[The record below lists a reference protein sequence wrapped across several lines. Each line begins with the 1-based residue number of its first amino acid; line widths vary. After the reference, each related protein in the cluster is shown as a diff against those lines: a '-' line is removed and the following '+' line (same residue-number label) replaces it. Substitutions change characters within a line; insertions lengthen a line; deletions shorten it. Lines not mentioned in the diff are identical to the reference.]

1 MQNAASRADDSF
13 GVIVADLIALVEHVQ
28 ASIDLIDG
36 AISREASLGEP
47 DTSNVIVLDDVT
59 PQYLKASCA
68 PNTCSASPDAALKS
82 LLEANGCARR
92 SAYG

>member
-1 MQNAASRADDSF
+1 MQDAANRTDDSF
-13 GVIVADLIALVEHVQ
+13 DVIVADLIALVEHVQ

-47 DTSNVIVLDDVT
+47 DTGNVIVLDDVT
-59 PQYLKASCA
+59 PQYLKASYA
-68 PNTCSASPDAALKS
+68 LNTCGASLDAALKT
-82 LLEANGCARR
+82 LLEARGSARR